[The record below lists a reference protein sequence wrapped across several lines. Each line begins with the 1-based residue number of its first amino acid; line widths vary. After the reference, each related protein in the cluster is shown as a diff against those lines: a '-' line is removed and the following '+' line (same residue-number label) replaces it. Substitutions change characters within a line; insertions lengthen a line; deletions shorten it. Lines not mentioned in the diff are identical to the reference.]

1 MKYISRYVMVGVWNS
16 FFGIFTFLT
25 ISLIFEETADVVVLI
40 IAYLPSIIQAH
51 YCQRRFVWRSRK
63 KYFPELLKFSS
74 AFLLQFIINLLLLLV
89 TQGLFD
95 LSREVRQIS
104 IALLLTTVFY
114 FVNKKGVFS
123 VK

>member
-1 MKYISRYVMVGVWNS
+1 MKYISRYVIVGVWNS
-16 FFGIFTFLT
+16 FFGISTFLT
-25 ISLIFEETADVVVLI
+25 ISLIFDQTADAIVLI
-40 IAYLPSIIQAH
+40 IAYAPNIIQAH

-63 KYFPELLKFSS
+63 KYFPELLKFSF
-74 AFLLQFIINLLLLLV
+74 AYLLQFIINLILLLL
-89 TQGLFD
+89 TQGLFN

-114 FVNKKGVFS
+114 FVNKRGVFS

>member
-1 MKYISRYVMVGVWNS
+1 MKYLSRYVMVGVWNS
-16 FFGIFTFLT
+16 FFGIATFLT
-25 ISLIFEETADVVVLI
+25 VSLVFDQTADGIVLV
-40 IAYLPSIIQAH
+40 IAYVPNIIQAH

-74 AFLLQFIINLLLLLV
+74 AYLLQFVINLVLLLL
-89 TQGLFD
+89 THGLFD

-104 IALLLTTVFY
+104 IALLLATVFY
-114 FVNKKGVFS
+114 FVNKRGVFN